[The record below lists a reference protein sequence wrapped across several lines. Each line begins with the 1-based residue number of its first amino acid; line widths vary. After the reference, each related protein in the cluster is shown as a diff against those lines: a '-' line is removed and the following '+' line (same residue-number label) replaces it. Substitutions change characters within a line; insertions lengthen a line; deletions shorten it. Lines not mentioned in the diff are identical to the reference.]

1 MSDARN
7 VFFLILAVM
16 LIQLPGGLTG
26 TLTPL
31 ALGELDTGPVGIGV
45 IAALHAAGFMFGSW
59 VSPRAL
65 SQFGNVRLYA
75 VSCGLLAASFLTLAL
90 IQHPLWWAVMRLV
103 QGAFFAFVF
112 TSIESWLG
120 AAVPA
125 RSRGNL
131 VGLYHTMAKVAILA
145 GPFFIAGL
153 TALDT
158 RAYVWTALF
167 FALALLPVCLTRQSE
182 PPVADRKVMPALAL
196 YRIAPA
202 AVIGAFMS
210 GVANTGV
217 TAFLPDYFKDFE
229 IGGGGTQA
237 AAFGGA
243 AVWLAAI
250 FSQWPAG
257 VISDRADRRLVV
269 CIMSGVS
276 GLALAALALFAMDA
290 TEALRLILLG
300 VWGAGALSFYGVCV
314 AHAIDRSK
322 AGEVTQVMSSILY
335 IWAAGSIIGPVL
347 AGLVN
352 RVFGFQG
359 LFLMSGVMLLGL
371 AFYMLWRVRARPARD
386 DTPVQAA
393 DWAALIPTPLPPAPP
408 EADSPPPKV

>member
-31 ALGELDTGPVGIGV
+31 ALGELGMGPVIIGI
-45 IAALHAAGFMFGSW
+45 IAALHAAGFMLGSW
-59 VSPRAL
+59 FSPRAL
-65 SQFGNVRLYA
+65 AQFGNVRLYA
-75 VSCGLLAASFLTLAL
+75 VACGLLGASFLSLAL
-90 IQHPLWWAVMRLV
+90 IQHPLWWAAMRLM

-120 AAVPA
+120 AAVPPKA
-125 RSRGNL
+125 RGNL
-131 VGLYHTMAKVAILA
+131 VGLYHTMAKVSILA

-182 PPVADRKVMPALAL
+182 PPVPDRKVMPALTL
-196 YRIAPA
+196 YRLAPA

-229 IGGGGTQA
+229 LGGGGTGA

-257 VISDRADRRLVV
+257 VISDRFDRRLVV
-269 CIMSGVS
+269 FFMVLVS
-276 GLALAALALFAMDA
+276 GLALAVLAFFAMDA
-290 TEALRLILLG
+290 SEPVRLVLLG
-300 VWGAGALSFYGVCV
+300 IWGAGALSYYGVCV
-314 AHAIDRSK
+314 AHAIDRAK
-322 AGEVTQVMSSILY
+322 ASEVTQVMSGILF
-335 IWAAGSIIGPVL
+335 IWAAGSILGPIF

-359 LFLMSGVMLLGL
+359 LFLQASVLLLGL
-371 AFYMLWRVRARPARD
+371 AVYMLARVRTRPLRD
-386 DTPVQAA
+386 ETPVQAA
-393 DWAALIPTPLPPAPP
+393 DWAALIPTPMPPAPP
-408 EADSPPPKV
+408 APADTPPNA